1 MKCDFNPA
9 FASCFGGA
17 SCGLIK
23 PRENCW
29 HHSRALGF
37 FTACRLKR
45 FELKVNQMTTT
56 AEKLKTELVELPAH
70 DRANLAHFLIQSLPL
85 PPAMTE
91 REFDAELEKR
101 AREIQEG
108 KAKGEPVEKVI
119 AELREKFS

>member
-1 MKCDFNPA
+1 
-9 FASCFGGA
+9 
-17 SCGLIK
+17 
-23 PRENCW
+23 
-29 HHSRALGF
+29 
-37 FTACRLKR
+37 
-45 FELKVNQMTTT
+45 MTTT

-108 KAKGEPVEKVI
+108 KANGEPVEKVI
-119 AELREKFS
+119 AELRENFREIRQRSFRRAPRIGRSDGMV

>member
-1 MKCDFNPA
+1 
-9 FASCFGGA
+9 
-17 SCGLIK
+17 
-23 PRENCW
+23 
-29 HHSRALGF
+29 
-37 FTACRLKR
+37 
-45 FELKVNQMTTT
+45 MTTT

-85 PPAMTE
+85 PPVMTE

-108 KAKGEPVEKVI
+108 KAKGEPMEKVI